1 MIIGAII
8 ILMLFL
14 SLILT
19 YDEKDALIEGVFGTI
34 GVVIF
39 YVIPALVLVGFV
51 CFALF
56 FISSGGFR

>member
-19 YDEKDALIEGVFGTI
+19 YDEKDALIEGVFGSI

-39 YVIPALVLVGFV
+39 RIIPVVVAVGSV